1 MEQNTTTGTILATDT
16 VGDAVIDTFDRG
28 TVKLG
33 RTTYTV
39 TESVYRDGRYPSST
53 YLTGPRGA
61 LYFLRGFLGEDTGLR
76 QVISMGSGNPLRVQG
91 NEVRVFHFGDH
102 IEVATK
108 PRPIH

>member
-1 MEQNTTTGTILATDT
+1 MEHSSTTTVLDTVT

-33 RTTYTV
+33 RTTYKV
-39 TESVYRDGRYPSST
+39 TESVYRDGRHPSST

-61 LYFLRGFLGEDTGLR
+61 TYYLRPFLGEDTGLR

-91 NEVRVFHFGDH
+91 NEVRVYHLGSH

>member
-1 MEQNTTTGTILATDT
+1 MTTTPTPLESVT

-39 TESVYRDGRYPSST
+39 REHAYRDGRYPAST

-61 LYFLRGFLGEDTGLR
+61 TYYLRPFIERGGDSGLR
-76 QVISMGSGNPLRVQG
+76 QVISMGSGSPLRVQG
-91 NEVRVFHFGDH
+91 NEVRVHHLGDH
-102 IEVATK
+102 IELVTA